1 MTDFVHLHLHTEYSL
16 LDGAC
21 RIADMME
28 YAKSLGQ
35 KSVAITDHGVMYG
48 VVAFYNAAKKAGLHP
63 VIGCEVYLAPGS
75 RFDRDRETGNP
86 MHLVLLA
93 ETQEGYQNLM
103 ALVSAGFVEGFY
115 SKPRIDLDILRTHTK
130 GLIACSACLS
140 GPLSRAILQND
151 NDRAR
156 KMAVTMNEIFGQD
169 NFFIELQDHRL
180 RMEPEVNRVLRE
192 IAHELGIPMVV
203 TNDVHYMRRED
214 SYTQDVLMCVQTNK
228 TVDEPDRMKFETDE
242 FYLKSGDEMAALF
255 PGDADA
261 IANTVRIAERCR
273 VEFEFDQYHLPVF
286 PLPDNADPA
295 EYLRERAYEGLRE
308 RYGDRAESLKE
319 RCDYELGVINK
330 MGFAV
335 YFLIV
340 ADFIAHAR
348 AEHIPVGEGRGSS
361 ANSIVSYSL
370 HITNVD
376 PMRFDLFFDRFLNPE
391 RVSMPDIDMDYC
403 YIRRQEMIDYAIQKY
418 GADHVAQIVTF
429 GTMAARAAVRDVGR
443 ALGVSYADTDAIAKL
458 VPNELHI
465 TLKNALNVNPQLR
478 ERYESDPT
486 TKRVLDTA
494 MALEGMPRHA
504 STHAAGVVITD
515 RPVSEYVPLARND
528 EAIVTQFDMNTVADM
543 GLLKMDFLGLRNV
556 TVIDE
561 AQALVRRRIPDFD
574 IKKVPD
580 DDPATYDYLATG
592 KTSGIFQIESA
603 GMTNV
608 VVGLKPRSIDEI
620 TAVIALYRPG
630 PMDSIPRYIE
640 CKFDPSKITYKTPLL
655 EDILKETNGCIVYQE
670 QVMAICRKLAGY
682 SLGRADIV
690 RRAMS
695 KKKLSVLEQERHNF
709 IYGNPE
715 LGIDGALARGV
726 PEDAAVSIFDE
737 MQEFAKYAF
746 PKGHA
751 VSYAFISFQTAYL
764 KCHYPREYMAALLT
778 SVLDFTPKVSEYIAE
793 CHAMGIAVLPP
804 DVNESD
810 DGFTVAGENIRFGLG
825 AIKNV
830 GHAFVRGLIRE
841 RTDNGPFKTFK
852 SFCDRMVTNDLNRR
866 ALDSLIRAGAF
877 TGFGLT
883 RATLLSSYDRV
894 LDAAAADAKYR
905 LSGQLSMFEMA
916 SALPPDEREA
926 DMQLL
931 PELDRTELLHM
942 EKEAAGLYLSGHPME
957 VYETTLAKMRL
968 PRLASVIEGFRENIE
983 DFRDGEYVTIAG
995 LIAQIRVKATKNA
1008 SMMAYVTI
1016 EDTSASIETLL
1027 FNRTLQAS
1035 GGLLREGVAVRVRG
1049 RLSGREEEDPK
1060 LVVDEIAPLVILDDP
1075 AQIPPP
1081 EETLQA
1087 PPVALDPENPKK
1099 LYIRFNDENCARFEQ
1114 VMATLRVFHGTLP
1127 VSLYDTGTKEY
1138 TDAGKPQ
1145 YFMASPILYKALRGL
1160 VGDENVVVK

>member
-35 KSVAITDHGVMYG
+35 KAVAITDHGVMYG
-48 VVAFYNAAKKAGLHP
+48 VVAFYNAAVRAGLHP

-75 RFDRDRETGNP
+75 RFERDREAGNP

-115 SKPRIDLDILRTHTK
+115 SKPRIDLDLLRTHAK

-140 GPLSRAILQND
+140 GPVSRAILQND
-151 NDRAR
+151 RDRAV
-156 KMAVTMNEIFGQD
+156 KMAKTLGEIFGED
-169 NFFIELQDHRL
+169 NFFIELQDHGMRI
-180 RMEPEVNRVLRE
+180 EPEVNRVLRE
-192 IAHELGIPMVV
+192 IARELSLPMVV

-214 SYTQDVLMCVQTNK
+214 AYLQDVLMCIQTNK
-228 TVDEPDRMKFETDE
+228 TVDDPDRMKFETEE

-255 PGDADA
+255 PEDEDA
-261 IANTVRIAERCR
+261 IANTVRIAERCQVR
-273 VEFEFDQYHLPVF
+273 LEFSGYHLPIF

-295 EYLRERAYEGLRE
+295 DYLRERAYEGLRE
-308 RYGDRAESLKE
+308 RYGDRAESLRE

-403 YIRRQEMIDYAIQKY
+403 YLRRQEMIDYAIRKY

-465 TLKNALNVNPQLR
+465 TLKSALAANPQLR
-478 ERYESDPT
+478 ERYDADPT
-486 TKRVLDTA
+486 VKRVLDTA
-494 MALEGMPRHA
+494 MGLEGMPRHA

-561 AQALVRRRIPDFD
+561 AQALIRRRVPDFD
-574 IKKVPD
+574 IRKVPD
-580 DDPATYDYLATG
+580 DDPETYDYLATG

-608 VVGLKPRSIDEI
+608 VVSLKPRSIEEI

-655 EDILKETNGCIVYQE
+655 EDILRETNGCIVYQE
-670 QVMAICRKLAGY
+670 QVMAICRRLAGY

-695 KKKLSVLEQERHNF
+695 KKKLKVLEEERHNF

-726 PEDAAVSIFDE
+726 SEEAAVSIFDE
-737 MQEFAKYAF
+737 MQDFAKYAF

-778 SVLDFTPKVSEYIAE
+778 SVLDVTPKMSEYIAE
-793 CHAMGIAVLPP
+793 CHAMGIDVLPP

-810 DGFTVAGENIRFGLG
+810 DGFTVVGGNIRFGLG

-830 GHAFVRGLIRE
+830 GHAFVRGLIEE
-841 RTDNGPFKTFK
+841 RAENGPFRTFR
-852 SFCDRMVTNDLNRR
+852 SFCERMVTRDLNRR

-877 TGFGLT
+877 SCFGHT
-883 RATLLSSYDRV
+883 RATLLAAYDRV
-894 LDAAAADAKYR
+894 LDAAASDAKTR
-905 LSGQLSMFEMA
+905 ASGQLSMFEMA
-916 SALPPDEREA
+916 SSEPSDEREA
-926 DMQLL
+926 VMQAL
-931 PELDRTELLHM
+931 PELDRSELLHM

-957 VYETTLAKMRL
+957 VYEPLLARLRL
-968 PRLASVIEGFRENIE
+968 PRIAAVIEGFR
-983 DFRDGEYVTIAG
+983 DGTAGLRDGDTAEIAG
-995 LIAQIRVKATKNA
+995 LVAQIRVKTTKNA

-1027 FNRTLQAS
+1027 FSRTLQSA
-1035 GGLLREGVAVRVRG
+1035 GGLLREGAAVRLRG

-1060 LVVDEIAPLVILDDP
+1060 LVADSIAPLALPEDAP
-1075 AQIPPP
+1075 APGDPP
-1081 EETLQA
+1081 EAA
-1087 PPVALDPENPKK
+1087 PRDPENPKK
-1099 LYIRFNDENCARFEQ
+1099 LYLRFNDENRARYEQ
-1114 VMATLRVFHGTLP
+1114 TMALLRVFHGTLP
-1127 VSLYDTGTKEY
+1127 VLLYDTATKEY
-1138 TDAGKPQ
+1138 TDAGRPQ
-1145 YFMASPILYKALRGL
+1145 YFMASPVLYRALRGL
-1160 VGDENVVVK
+1160 LGEDNVVVK